1 MVISVTMTTTILVV
15 LLLVFIGMCFYYRHA
30 LKRQQHYGIRLSRI
44 NEQLKHTNT
53 RLEQMS
59 LTDSLTGLA
68 NRRYFDLVLAQEYAR
83 HARNNGMLSLL
94 MIDIDYF
101 KSINDTYGHLVGDA
115 CLELLSDYLRNS
127 VSRSGDLVARY
138 GGEEF
143 AIILPRT
150 SLAGAVTIAHRISEG
165 MQRLI
170 LPTDFIDTPPPTIT
184 VSIGVAS
191 VLCDNNSSD
200 LQLLEK
206 ADQHLYNAKNAG
218 RNLVWF
224 EDQSPSLNS

>member
-15 LLLVFIGMCFYYRHA
+15 LLLVFIGLCFYYRSA
-30 LKRQQHYGIRLSRI
+30 LRKQRNYGKRLVRM

-59 LTDSLTGLA
+59 LTDALTGLA
-68 NRRYFDLVLAQEYAR
+68 NRRYFDLVLAQEYSR
-83 HARNNGMLSLL
+83 HTRNNETLSLL

-115 CLELLSDYLRNS
+115 CLELISDYLRNS

-143 AIILPRT
+143 AVILPRT
-150 SLAGAVTIAHRISEG
+150 SLTGAIIIANRILEG
-165 MQRLI
+165 MRRLI
-170 LPTDFIDTPPPTIT
+170 LPSEVLGDMPALIT

-191 VLCDNNSSD
+191 VVCNSQSSD
-200 LQLLEK
+200 QTLLEK
-206 ADQHLYNAKNAG
+206 ADQQLYRAKNSG
-218 RNLVWF
+218 RNQVCF
-224 EDQSPSLNS
+224 GD